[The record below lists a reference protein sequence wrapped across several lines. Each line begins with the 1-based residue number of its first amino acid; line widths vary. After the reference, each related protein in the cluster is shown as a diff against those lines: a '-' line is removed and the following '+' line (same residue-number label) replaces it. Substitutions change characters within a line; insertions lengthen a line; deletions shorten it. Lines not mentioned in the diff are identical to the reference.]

1 MPHSSSSVKS
11 RAYRSRPRSKLST
24 REELGVRSE
33 RSVSKH
39 SRMYAKSAIHSCQL
53 TVLALC
59 PRRTDGCRA

>member
-11 RAYRSRPRSKLST
+11 RAYMRRPRSKLST

-39 SRMYAKSAIHSCQL
+39 SRM
-53 TVLALC
+53 
-59 PRRTDGCRA
+59 